1 MSDKWR
7 TLSLLALSALLALA
21 VWFSASAVVP
31 LLTIEWSL
39 NDGGRAWLT
48 MSVQIGFV
56 VGAFTST
63 LLNLADRVSSRWL
76 FSGSALLAAAAT
88 AAIPLLVTSLGPAL
102 ILRFLTGFFLAGVY
116 PVGMKIMAT
125 WTQKDRG
132 LAIGLLVGA
141 LTVGSAI
148 PHLLN
153 AFGGVQS
160 WQPVMWL
167 AAAMAA
173 SSGVI
178 GILFIHEG
186 PYRTPSPPFDWQQI
200 GHILRDRAVMQ
211 ANIGYLGHMWELY
224 AMWSWIAAF
233 FLASFEPQGIAPRW
247 ASMATFAVVAVGGI
261 GSLLAGRWADQ
272 LGRTAITIGS
282 MAISATCAL
291 FIGFLFDGSPWL
303 LFAVALIWGF
313 AIVADSAQFSAA
325 VSELAPKQYL
335 GTALTLQTS
344 LGFLLTLFTIRLIPP
359 IEALVGWRYAFVF
372 LALGPLIGIWSM
384 WRLRRSPAATKLAN
398 GRR

>member
-1 MSDKWR
+1 MSQKWR

-31 LLTIEWSL
+31 VLTVEWSL

-56 VGAFTST
+56 IGAFTST

-76 FSGSALLAAAAT
+76 FSISALLAAAAT
-88 AAIPLLVTSLGPAL
+88 AAIPLLVNSLGPAL
-102 ILRFLTGFFLAGVY
+102 ILRFFTGFFLAGVY

-173 SSGVI
+173 SSGII
-178 GILFIHEG
+178 GILFIDEG

-247 ASMATFAVVAVGGI
+247 ASLATFAVVAVGGI

-272 LGRTAITIGS
+272 LGRTTVTIGS
-282 MAISATCAL
+282 MAISAACAL
-291 FIGFLFDGSPWL
+291 LIGFLFDGSPWL

-359 IEALVGWRYAFVF
+359 LEALVGWRYAFVF
-372 LALGPLIGIWSM
+372 LAFGPLIGIWSM
-384 WRLRRSPAATKLAN
+384 WQLRRSPAATQLAN